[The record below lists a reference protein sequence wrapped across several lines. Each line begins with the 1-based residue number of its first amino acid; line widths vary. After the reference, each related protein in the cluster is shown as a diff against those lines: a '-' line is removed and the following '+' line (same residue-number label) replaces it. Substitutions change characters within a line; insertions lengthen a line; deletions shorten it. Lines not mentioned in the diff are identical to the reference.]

1 MPFNAVAPKRIPAV
15 GRQRLGVGLGDTGGT
30 PGVTGGVG
38 RGVGVGDVE
47 GTGAVAVA
55 VDVGTVVVGGTAA
68 PKPVGAGLGSV
79 VPDPVAPALGVPT
92 PGGAVDDPVPSLGSS
107 DVPVPPVAPG
117 LPAPVGTV
125 EPEPTSDEGTT
136 EDGDVPSVCPMSID
150 GVPPARSE
158 RTATTENAVPATA
171 KAWSALSTLVGSL
184 GAR

>member
-1 MPFNAVAPKRIPAV
+1 MGF
-15 GRQRLGVGLGDTGGT
+15 GDTGGT

-47 GTGAVAVA
+47 GTGAVAVG
-55 VDVGTVVVGGTAA
+55 DDDDTMVVGGTGA

-79 VPDPVAPALGVPT
+79 APGSVAPALGVPT
-92 PGGAVDDPVPSLGSS
+92 PGGAVDDPVPLLGSS

-117 LPAPVGTV
+117 LPTPVGTV
-125 EPEPTSDEGTT
+125 DPEPTSEDGTT
-136 EDGDVPSVCPMSID
+136 EDGDVTSVCPMSID
-150 GVPPARSE
+150 VPPARSE

-171 KAWSALSTLVGSL
+171 KAWSALSTLFGSL